1 MKVAIVVDSTSY
13 LPKEILEKHNIYT
26 IPLNVVIGNK
36 TYKED
41 DIDYAW
47 YYEQMNELEDL
58 PTTSQ
63 PSIGDYILLL
73 ETLYRD
79 GYTDVISF
87 HLSSEISGTCHS
99 AEAAALSVDGI
110 KVHVVDSGIAAA
122 PLGFLAL
129 YGAQQIDKKSVE
141 EVLTDVNAMKQKEN
155 LNAYFLVDTLTNLQ
169 KGGRLS
175 NAQALIG
182 SLLKIK
188 PLLEFQ
194 DGKIVAIE
202 KIRTQKKAIAK
213 IEEMLASEFE
223 KHEGKQLTA
232 CLIHAN
238 AKNFGES
245 YKAELEE
252 KFPQVKF
259 VMQEFG
265 PVVGTHLGEGA
276 LGIGFTTYKVD
287 VTGL

>member
-141 EVLTDVNAMKQKEN
+141 EVVTNVTAIKHKQKME
-155 LNAYFLVDTLTNLQ
+155 D
-169 KGGRLS
+169 
-175 NAQALIG
+175 
-182 SLLKIK
+182 
-188 PLLEFQ
+188 
-194 DGKIVAIE
+194 
-202 KIRTQKKAIAK
+202 
-213 IEEMLASEFE
+213 
-223 KHEGKQLTA
+223 
-232 CLIHAN
+232 
-238 AKNFGES
+238 
-245 YKAELEE
+245 
-252 KFPQVKF
+252 
-259 VMQEFG
+259 
-265 PVVGTHLGEGA
+265 
-276 LGIGFTTYKVD
+276 
-287 VTGL
+287 